1 MMTQGQDVP
10 KSLTSE
16 DEIKAFHSLVFE
28 NRRVT
33 VKRIEETLKISFVSV
48 YAVLTDVLGMSQ
60 LSTRWVP
67 RMLTRDQIQAGL
79 KISRIILVRFQE
91 NPANFMDGI
100 VTQDETWVND
110 FDPESKH
117 QSKQWKRAGFSPPRK
132 FNQSACWQGNGVGI
146 WDCKCIL
153 MIDYLQNGQT
163 VTGNSYASELRNSK
177 QAIKQKRH
185 DKVWADVL
193 LLQDDAPT
201 HTSQV

>member
-16 DEIKAFHSLVFE
+16 DEIKAFHSLFLE

-33 VKRIEETLKISFVSV
+33 VKRIEETLKISFMSV

-100 VTQDETWVND
+100 VTQDEAWVND
-110 FDPESKH
+110 FDRESKH
-117 QSKQWKRAGFSPPRK
+117 QSMQRKRAGFSPP
-132 FNQSACWQGNGVGI
+132 
-146 WDCKCIL
+146 
-153 MIDYLQNGQT
+153 
-163 VTGNSYASELRNSK
+163 
-177 QAIKQKRH
+177 
-185 DKVWADVL
+185 
-193 LLQDDAPT
+193 
-201 HTSQV
+201 